1 MFRRAIVVVVG
12 VVGVALVGCAPIED
26 EEDGAGA
33 PFEIGDEPGADG
45 KADSA
50 MSGRWAGSPLE
61 LDRGPTES
69 WAATFA
75 EVPNYRAV
83 SRALGATWLVP
94 GPDGKTKLQTVN
106 EARAAAAPPLPPIPE
121 YTLTKDKFRYEM
133 GPIFYRG
140 RLDGTARV
148 LVVGQ
153 DAATDEALVQ
163 RAFTGGTGQKVQNW
177 LNAVGI
183 TSSYVCLNTFIYSIY
198 EQYDEFT
205 RELATTGAIKDY
217 RNRLFEKVFA
227 ENEIELVVSFGAA
240 AHESVRIFRDERLGG
255 RLPPNVV
262 WVQMLHPGGAGVVDP
277 NAPPPANPDEPA
289 GPNQEALAKI
299 AESFAKGWK
308 RVWDT
313 RAKRRGWLPP
323 DRDGRKVPGAKF
335 YYASNDVPFRDLP
348 FGVSREIGRG
358 GTKSERAESGLQV
371 QLRSANGAR
380 YMAPSV
386 PYPTTADRAHSGLTL
401 GPGEVSWEPAKV
413 APADFDRGPERA
425 WVELFAATPPLAA
438 VEAEVGVSVAS
449 DFADPVWTR
458 GRLDG
463 SARTLVIA
471 LDGGVDRFVA
481 GRALVGELG
490 QKLQHFVANTGLD
503 AGRVTFLSLFP
514 YTLANVAPEQH
525 AVLAA
530 APSLAAHRAK
540 ILERLLGTGAYTT
553 VITVG
558 EVAHQA
564 FAQFEERFVGTR
576 VRLRAPGEAD
586 VVGGWNEAL
595 AQVRAANPSSTAP
608 FKRYSNV
615 TFAGLRRMIP
625 RADLS
630 WGVPMWLGTSGDL
643 SVQPHESWLF
653 WNAPRWV
660 NREPPAPADAAGT
673 P

>member
-1 MFRRAIVVVVG
+1 MLWRADAMWTKTLFVMGLVG
-12 VVGVALVGCAPIED
+12 TTLVGCAPPEELD
-26 EEDGAGA
+26 ESA
-33 PFEIGDEPGADG
+33 PFEVGDEPGEDG
-45 KADSA
+45 KADS
-50 MSGRWAGSPLE
+50 MSAKYAGSPLE
-61 LDRGPTES
+61 FDRGPSES
-69 WAATFA
+69 WATTFA

-106 EARAAAAPPLPPIPE
+106 EARALQTPPLTPIPE
-121 YTLTKDKFRYEM
+121 YTLTKDKVRYEM

-140 RLDGTARV
+140 RTDGTARV

-205 RELATTGAIKDY
+205 KELATTGPIKDY

-227 ENEIELVVSFGAA
+227 ENKIDLVISFGSA
-240 AHESVRIFRDERLGG
+240 AHESVRIFRDEKLGG
-255 RLPPNVV
+255 KLPSNVV
-262 WVQMLHPGGAGVVDP
+262 WVQMLHPGGAGIVDP
-277 NAPPPANPDEPA
+277 NAPPPANPDEPT
-289 GPNQEALAKI
+289 GPNQEALTKI
-299 AESFAKGWK
+299 ADSFARGWK

-313 RAKRRGWLPP
+313 RKYKKGWLPA
-323 DRDGRKVPGAKF
+323 DSDGRKYQGTKF
-335 YYASNDVPFRDLP
+335 YYTSNDVPYRDLP
-348 FGVSREIGRG
+348 YGVSKEIGRG
-358 GTKSERAESGLQV
+358 GTKSERAESGMQV
-371 QLRSANGAR
+371 QLRSANGVR
-380 YMAPSV
+380 YEAPEV
-386 PYPTTADRAHSGLTL
+386 PYPKTADKNHSGLVL
-401 GPGEVSWEPAKV
+401 GEGDLTWEPSKS
-413 APADFDRGPERA
+413 APTTFDRGPERP
-425 WVELFAATPPLAA
+425 WVELFAATPALAA
-438 VEAEVGVSVAS
+438 IEAETGISVAS

-458 GRLDG
+458 GKLDG
-463 SARTLVIA
+463 NARTLV
-471 LDGGVDRFVA
+471 L
-481 GRALVGELG
+481 GRAFVGDVG
-490 QKLQHFVANTGLD
+490 QKLQHFLTNTGLESS
-503 AGRVTFLSLFP
+503 AVLVSLFP

-525 AVLAA
+525 AALAA
-530 APSLAAHRAK
+530 APSVVAYRAQILDKLLAS
-540 ILERLLGTGAYTT
+540 GTITT

-558 EVAHQA
+558 EAAHAA
-564 FAQFEERFVGTR
+564 FAPYDANFVGTR
-576 VRLRAPGEAD
+576 VRMKDPREPE
-586 VVGGWNEAL
+586 VVASWNEAL
-595 AQVRAANPSSTAP
+595 AQVRAAFPSSTGV

-630 WGVPMWLGTSGDL
+630 WGVPMWVGAAGDL

-660 NREPPAPADAAGT
+660 NREPAVPPVKAPTAGT